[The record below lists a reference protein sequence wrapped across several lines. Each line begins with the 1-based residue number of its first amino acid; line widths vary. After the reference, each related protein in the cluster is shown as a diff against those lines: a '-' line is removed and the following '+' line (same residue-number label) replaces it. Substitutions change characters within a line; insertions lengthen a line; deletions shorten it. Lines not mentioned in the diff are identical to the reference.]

1 MIKSIGLK
9 IKELRKEEKMTQ
21 KALSAKIGIDDSQLS
36 KIEQGKLMPTLTQ
49 LLEISSIFNISLDW
63 LTGQGS
69 MLKDITQPVVS
80 LSQSQQNDSEI
91 ITLLR
96 ENNAT
101 LKAQLKDKEEK
112 EAFYRE
118 KISHLEQEILDLKK
132 QTKPPIPAP
141 PLVK

>member
-96 ENNAT
+96 ENNTT
-101 LKAQLKDKEEK
+101 LKALLKDKEEK